1 MEQNP
6 TATEPIIN
14 NNTPNNKKGWIITT
28 AIISIVAVCSIG
40 FSIYSVVQSSQKDNQ
55 ISDLKNQVDFLG
67 DELSS
72 ANSKQNETTNY
83 LTTTNG
89 DTKDY
94 IYVGEWGLKIK
105 ISEELLYL
113 DYQISHSSDISTLC
127 LNGGGPDDKN
137 YTADVGMLNI
147 EVMSI
152 GCINKG
158 ANAEKDFSI
167 NGDNFWYTSYQGDFG
182 PNITEEVFERNE
194 KVIREMLTNPAN
206 YSPI

>member
-1 MEQNP
+1 MEQDP
-6 TATEPIIN
+6 TTTEPIIN
-14 NNTPNNKKGWIITT
+14 NNTPNNKKGWIIAT
-28 AIISIVAVCSIG
+28 AIISIIAVCGIG

-55 ISDLKNQVDFLG
+55 ISDLENQVDFLG

-94 IYVGEWGLKIK
+94 VYVGEWGLKIK
-105 ISEELLYL
+105 IPEELFYL
-113 DYQISHSSDISTLC
+113 DYQISHVSDISTLC
-127 LNGGGPDDKN
+127 LNGGSPDDKN
-137 YTADVGMLNI
+137 YTATGGILNI

-158 ANAEKDFSI
+158 TNAEKDFSI
-167 NGDNFWYTSYQGDFG
+167 NGDDFWYTSHQEDFES
-182 PNITEEVFERNE
+182 IYTQEVFDRNE
-194 KVIREMLTNPAN
+194 KAIREMQFF
-206 YSPI
+206 